1 MYIFAQYRQN
11 VKENHWA
18 ILRLYVW
25 KRRKINCKEPGGT
38 ADFSRSIESV
48 WYGFS
53 GINKKAAP
61 PWGRNFGTQKRLI
74 CAASIRSKMAAA
86 SRAAFSTSLWA
97 AMP

>member
-1 MYIFAQYRQN
+1 M
-11 VKENHWA
+11 A
-18 ILRLYVW
+18 ILRLYVC
-25 KRRKINCKEPGGT
+25 KRRKIICKEPGGT

-86 SRAAFSTSLWA
+86 SRAKPPSMSSA
-97 AMP
+97 ARDRLSPMVEQAPYSP